1 MQSVLYNFDG
11 KNADLPLKTIV
22 DVLFAAIRPHLT
34 ERQYDVIA
42 LHWQGLSGKDI
53 AARLYISQ
61 STVSRL
67 LGKAEKRV
75 REAVRE
81 EEQQNEHG
89 RNY

>member
-1 MQSVLYNFDG
+1 MQSVRYNFDG
-11 KNADLPLKTIV
+11 KNADLPLKPIV
-22 DVLFAAIRPHLT
+22 DMLFAAARPHWT
-34 ERQYDVIA
+34 ERQYEVIA

-89 RNY
+89 RDH